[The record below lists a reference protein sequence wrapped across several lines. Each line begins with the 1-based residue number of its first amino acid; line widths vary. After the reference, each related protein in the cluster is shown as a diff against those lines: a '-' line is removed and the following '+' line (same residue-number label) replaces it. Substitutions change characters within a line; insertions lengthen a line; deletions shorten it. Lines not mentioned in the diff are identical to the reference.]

1 MHENLHLAD
10 EYTAVTFLLNEFP
23 ISLEQSKM
31 QNLKNNE
38 NEEKKLGFDQN
49 AVNLK
54 LNELVRMVHGSLESK
69 VRIIEE
75 FNEQNPECSKNSIER
90 KLKENFMKDK
100 RGEDPKHRY
109 YTSDSLLLLL
119 KDQFPIGSQTDE
131 LLSLAQTRI

>member
-31 QNLKNNE
+31 YNYKNNE

-49 AVNLK
+49 AINLK

-75 FNEQNPECSKNSIER
+75 FNE
-90 KLKENFMKDK
+90 
-100 RGEDPKHRY
+100 
-109 YTSDSLLLLL
+109 
-119 KDQFPIGSQTDE
+119 
-131 LLSLAQTRI
+131 